1 MATVVDKPA
10 APPSEQPPA
19 GGAPPSPES
28 KPPEGSGRT
37 CRNCGSPLKDDQD
50 WCLQCGAAVPGA
62 LGATSPGWRA
72 AAVLGATVLLAL
84 AAAATAYAA
93 WGTGGAT
100 HKTVLEV
107 AQTPAPPAST
117 PLTHTPPPIP
127 PKTAKPPAAKIPVT
141 PATPPAAVT
150 PPKITANG
158 ALPKSSATTTSSS
171 SAGTSKKTTTSPKPT
186 RTSTSSGEESQPT
199 SITLDTNAAATY
211 NPYGYPASEFGD
223 PSLAIDGDPSTAWTA
238 KVKPALAPKMAVG
251 LVIDLKTAQ
260 KISSLYLL
268 TSTPGLTVQVY
279 GANGNAAPP
288 SITDSSW
295 TKLSPS
301 QVVSGRQTTI
311 KLADSTKAFR
321 FVTLW
326 ISRAPASSGHVSAN
340 ELELFPA
347 G

>member
-1 MATVVDKPA
+1 MATVLDKPA

-37 CRNCGSPLKDDQD
+37 CAKCGSPLKDDQD
-50 WCLQCGAAVPGA
+50 WCLQCGAAAPGA
-62 LGATSPGWRA
+62 LGASSPGWRS
-72 AAVLGATVLLAL
+72 AAVLGATLLLVL

-93 WGTGGAT
+93 WGTGGPG
-100 HKTVLEV
+100 HKTLIQV
-107 AQTPAPPAST
+107 AQAPAPPAST

-127 PKTAKPPAAKIPVT
+127 PKTAKPPAAKVPVT

-150 PPKITANG
+150 PPKTA
-158 ALPKSSATTTSSS
+158 AAAPLPKSSATTTSST
-171 SAGTSKKTTTSPKPT
+171 SAATSKKTTTST
-186 RTSTSSGEESQPT
+186 GTSTTSGEESQPT

-238 KVKPALAPKMAVG
+238 TVKPADAPRMAVG

-260 KISSLYLL
+260 RISSLSLL
-268 TSTPGLTVQVY
+268 TSTPGMTVQVY
-279 GANGNAAPP
+279 GANGSAAPA
-288 SITDSSW
+288 SITDSAW

-301 QVVSGRQTTI
+301 LVVSGRQTSI

-321 FVTLW
+321 FLTLW
-326 ISRAPASSGHVSAN
+326 ISRAPASSGHVSVN